1 MLVHTKDYD
10 CSTDYRILN
19 LLKPIYKVVG
29 LNHGKRSIGNVK
41 IRPIQEYLF
50 LFIEKQRWPLTHS
63 LTHPL
68 PRP

>member
-29 LNHGKRSIGNVK
+29 LTMVNAASEMSK
-41 IRPIQEYLF
+41 
-50 LFIEKQRWPLTHS
+50 
-63 LTHPL
+63 
-68 PRP
+68 